1 MFIRRT
7 RVHPLASMPT
17 PVARRKFIKENV
29 LLICV
34 PRAHSTMREHLPAR
48 AAMVG
53 RAREGGVTVQ
63 VVDGTDVALQS
74 YTARLRQAAALFL
87 TGGTSAQAVE
97 LLHAE
102 IEVVGRY
109 DATLRRIERI
119 ERPDSL
125 AEWLDPEALP
135 IDAREAGPDYLMRLW
150 DEVVVALSLPGI
162 GDGAT
167 LRRSIKQLAFLA
179 EDYQA
184 SGLTRGADELSLLA
198 MLLESQMA
206 APPTQP
212 KTE

>member
-7 RVHPLASMPT
+7 RVHPFASLPT

-34 PRAHSTMREHLPAR
+34 PRPHSTIREHLPAR
-48 AAMVG
+48 AALVG
-53 RAREGGVTVQ
+53 RMREGGVSVQ
-63 VVDGTDVALQS
+63 VADATDASQQS
-74 YTARLRQAAALFL
+74 YVARLRQAASQFL
-87 TGGTSAQAVE
+87 AGGKTQQSVE
-97 LLHAE
+97 LIHAE
-102 IEVVGRY
+102 VEIVGRY

-119 ERPDSL
+119 ERPESL
-125 AEWLDPEALP
+125 AEWLDPEEMP

-150 DEVVVALSLPGI
+150 DEVVVALSLPAA
-162 GDGAT
+162 GDPAT
-167 LRRSIKQLAFLA
+167 MRRSLKQIAFLA

-198 MLLESQMA
+198 MLLESQMT
-206 APPTQP
+206 APAQP